1 MNFHDFKVKIG
12 AKHAPVME
20 GAVAQVPAVGGE
32 NMRATAFDQEAEL
45 RVKQEDQRPCRAV

>member
-12 AKHAPVME
+12 AKHAPVVE